1 MKRYLL
7 FYLLLPCFLLAQP
20 SGKFSIEGK
29 LSGLADGTVISLRDQ
44 NPEQTTPIATATAKA
59 GRFSM
64 KGELPQSNLYYLNYP
79 GTEQRLFVY
88 LEPGNIRLEGH
99 KDSLLSARVTG
110 SPAHEA
116 FTAFN
121 MEFSSLFGKVSA
133 LAQQLNS
140 GEADSTGKLRKQYE
154 ETVADINRR
163 TDAYV
168 QRYSQSVVAPFAI
181 MVMSQLTEDLSVMEG
196 RYAMLKSSAKES
208 LYGQMIAKA
217 LNDAK
222 AGAVGSQAIEFT
234 QNDPDGKPVSLASF
248 RGKYVLIDFWASWC
262 RPCRDENPN
271 VVAAFEKF
279 KSKNFTVLGVSLDRS
294 KEPWVKAIADDRL
307 TWTHVSDLKFWNNE
321 VAQMYR
327 ISSIPQNLLL
337 GPDGKII
344 AKNLRGPELHRQL
357 EALIK

>member
-1 MKRYLL
+1 MKRYLFL
-7 FYLLLPCFLLAQP
+7 SWLLPVTLFAQP
-20 SGKFSIEGK
+20 SGKFSIQGS
-29 LSGLADGTVISLRDQ
+29 LIGLPDGTVISLRDQ

-59 GRFSM
+59 GKFTM
-64 KGELPQSNLYYLNYP
+64 QGDLPQSNLYFLNYA

-88 LEPGNIRLEGH
+88 LEPGNIRLNGH
-99 KDSLLSARVTG
+99 KDSLLAARVTG
-110 SPAHEA
+110 SAAHDA

-121 MEFSSLFGKVSA
+121 MEFSTLFGKVSA
-133 LAQQLNS
+133 LAQQLNGGVVDSS
-140 GEADSTGKLRKQYE
+140 GSLRKQYE
-154 ETVADINRR
+154 TTVADINRR

-181 MVMSQLTEDLSVMEG
+181 MVMSQLTEDLSIMEG
-196 RYAMLKSSAKES
+196 RYAMLKSSARES

-217 LNDAK
+217 INDAK
-222 AGAVGSQAIEFT
+222 AGAVGSQAIDFT

-271 VVAAFEKF
+271 VVAAFEKY

-294 KEPWVKAIADDRL
+294 KDPWIKAIADDRL
-307 TWTHVSDLKFWNNE
+307 TWTHVSDLKFWSNE
-321 VAQMYR
+321 VAQLYR
-327 ISSIPQNLLL
+327 ISSIPQNLLV

-344 AKNLRGPELHRQL
+344 AKNLRGPELHKRL
-357 EALIK
+357 NELIR

>member
-1 MKRYLL
+1 MKKI
-7 FYLLLPCFLLAQP
+7 LLLCCLLPMFGLAQTNNEVTL
-20 SGKFSIEGK
+20 EGV
-29 LSGLADGTVISLRDQ
+29 LSGLPDGTVVSLRDQ
-44 NPEQTTPIATATAKA
+44 NPEQTAPIATAQ
-59 GRFSM
+59 S
-64 KGELPQSNLYYLNYP
+64 KGGKFTIKGKLPASNLYYLNYA
-79 GTEQRLFVY
+79 GTEQRLFLF
-88 LEPGNIRLEGH
+88 LEPGVVKLNGH
-99 KDSLLSARVTG
+99 KDSLMAARISG
-110 SPAHEA
+110 SKAHEA
-116 FTAFN
+116 FSVFN
-121 MEFSSLFGKVSA
+121 TEFSALFGKVSA
-133 LAQQLNS
+133 LAQQLN
-140 GEADSTGKLRKQYE
+140 GGTADSAGNLRKQYE

-163 TDAYV
+163 TDDYV
-168 QRYSQSVVAPFAI
+168 RRYDQSVVAPFAI
-181 MVMSQLTEDLSVMEG
+181 LVMSQLTEDLSIMEG
-196 RYAMLKSSAKES
+196 RFALLKAPAKES
-208 LYGQMIAKA
+208 FYGQMVAKT
-217 LNDAK
+217 LSDAK
-222 AGAVGSQAIEFT
+222 AGAIGSQAIEFT
-234 QNDPDGKPVSLASF
+234 QNDPEGKPVSLASF

-294 KEPWVKAIADDRL
+294 KEPWIKAIADDRL